1 MKFRSIISSLVATAV
16 SITALP
22 AMAAT
27 FAFNVQVVESI
38 DVVPSPTFDLPDV
51 GTVGTVTFL
60 LDAATLDSD
69 GDPLTGINVDS
80 PLPQSLADAE
90 ATIGGLTSGLS
101 EVSIFGFPGGAR
113 FSNGSFSNIIISLAG
128 ADCIAL
134 SCTLAGSFSILKP
147 GAPAP
152 TLFADVE
159 ALLLDPDAVARFSFN
174 GTVQGEFVSFVAES
188 VPTPVIPLPAGGIL
202 LLSGLMGFAAFRGR
216 QRKVTD
222 PR

>member
-16 SITALP
+16 SLTALP
-22 AMAAT
+22 AVAAT
-27 FAFNVQVVESI
+27 FAFNVKVVESI
-38 DVVPSPTFDLPDV
+38 DAVPSPTFDLPDV

-69 GDPLTGINVDS
+69 GDPLTGVNVDA
-80 PLPQSLADAE
+80 PLSQSLADAE
-90 ATIGGLTSGLS
+90 ATIGGLTSDLS
-101 EVSIFGFPGGAR
+101 DVSIFGFPGGAR
-113 FSNGSFSNIIISLAG
+113 FSNGSFSNIIIALAG

-188 VPTPVIPLPAGGIL
+188 VPTPVIPLPAGGVL
-202 LLSGLMGFAAFRGR
+202 LLSGLIGFAAFRGR
-216 QRKVTD
+216 QRVVTD
-222 PR
+222 AR